1 MIDAGTGTGT
11 GERVH
16 APDQFTAGPFNDG
29 ILCLSKGATAIT
41 KALWVH
47 CNSGSRAG
55 YKMLIEP
62 IQPLI
67 SKGVLQEQS
76 KLVNITLIKS
86 KVWYSSYENSL
97 IIGSKQ

>member
-1 MIDAGTGTGT
+1 MIYKVFQQRVIDAGT

-47 CNSGSRAG
+47 FNSGSRAG

-67 SKGVLQEQS
+67 SKGVLQEQ
-76 KLVNITLIKS
+76 LNYEIKH
-86 KVWYSSYENSL
+86 
-97 IIGSKQ
+97 

>member
-1 MIDAGTGTGT
+1 MIDAGTGT

-16 APDQFTAGPFNDG
+16 APDQFTAGPFDG

-67 SKGVLQEQS
+67 SKGVLQEKF
-76 KLVNITLIKS
+76 KLGNITLIKS
-86 KVWYSSYENSL
+86 KVWYSSYEHSL